1 MHSAATA
8 HNEWGGSEGLWDETA
23 KSFLSARAEMAAV
36 YHIKIRLT
44 SGGGKLC
51 FSTWWTAVIARLP
64 FQNTS
69 GFLRK
74 CPRSKLCFGTKCRQA
89 PTLKQKTQQCCMPW
103 IHRATR
109 LRGNAMLES
118 SSPNE
123 ILPMWSPSARMDD
136 VMVIITQIPWEGQKS
151 RKHPLSYRKEKRTDN
166 LLLLEITLIISVEN
180 GISPV

>member
-36 YHIKIRLT
+36 YHIIIRLT
-44 SGGGKLC
+44 SGGGKALLFNVVNC
-51 FSTWWTAVIARLP
+51 CHSTASFPKHKWFSE
-64 FQNTS
+64 
-69 GFLRK
+69 GG
-74 CPRSKLCFGTKCRQA
+74 PRSKLCFGTKCRQT

-109 LRGNAMLES
+109 LKGNAMLES

-123 ILPMWSPSARMDD
+123 ILPMWNPSARMDD